1 MTHVAARPRVLS
13 CFSGVAGL
21 DLAFRC
27 VVPDAR
33 TVCYVEREVP
43 AVAVLAARMAD
54 GSIDAAP
61 VWSDV
66 RTVPAVVQ
74 ADWCI
79 GGFPCQDISGAGK
92 REGINGARSGLWF
105 AMLDAAHRAGCRY
118 LFVENVRRLVLD
130 GVDAVLG
137 SLADR
142 GWDAEWLCVRAADVG
157 APHGRDRWFGLA
169 WRLDDA
175 ERGERERELASGRR
189 SRRRGAASR
198 RSDGVAHAEGHLGRG
213 ELAESGARFGW
224 AGPSGDG
231 GSVADAVGGRSRDE
245 RGVGVEA
252 GREPRAGG
260 EVLADAPSRRE
271 RERLG
276 VGATSGDGSEP
287 GLEGHGEVVANPDRG
302 GRVELCERD
311 EREGRAGAE
320 REGGSIQRDL
330 LGDAG
335 GRHAHVA
342 QDGIFP
348 PGPGS
353 WADAGGGR
361 FVPLDRDAARWVA
374 LLGERPDL
382 APAVEPAVR
391 GEAHGLAR
399 RVDRLRACGNGV
411 VVVQGALALVELL
424 RRAGLT
430 W

>member
-1 MTHVAARPRVLS
+1 MVARPRVLS
-13 CFSGVAGL
+13 CFSGVGGL

-27 VVPDAR
+27 VVPTAR

-54 GSIDAAP
+54 GSLDAAP

-66 RTVPAVVQ
+66 RTVPEVVQ

-130 GVDAVLG
+130 GLDAVLG

-169 WRLDDA
+169 WRVDDA

-198 RSDGVAHAEGHLGRG
+198 RSDGVADTEGRDGRG
-213 ELAESGARFGW
+213 ELATAGARGGR
-224 AGPSGDG
+224 AALAGDG
-231 GSVADAVGGRSRDE
+231 GRLADAV
-245 RGVGVEA
+245 A
-252 GREPRAGG
+252 
-260 EVLADAPSRRE
+260 
-271 RERLG
+271 
-276 VGATSGDGSEP
+276 
-287 GLEGHGEVVANPDRG
+287 
-302 GRVELCERD
+302 
-311 EREGRAGAE
+311 
-320 REGGSIQRDL
+320 
-330 LGDAG
+330 GDAG
-335 GRHAHVA
+335 GLHARPGEAGGATREDAEGARRERTAAACGGLADLFV
-342 QDGIFP
+342 
-348 PGPGS
+348 PGPGA

-391 GEAHGLAR
+391 GDAHGLAR

-430 W
+430 